1 MLINFVFLLFICL
14 LWQGSQ
20 VRTRKD
26 RGKITPPP
34 LQRCS
39 TLETE
44 NSHTM
49 PRYFLPSLKSTNWP
63 NSYTHELFPEFQNRN
78 DTLGHWIRNYT
89 HTHTHTHTQT
99 CLFILFF
106 VKEDRQRTPSSAHT
120 RSQIWLLY
128 SGFPSSGAALPSPGY
143 CIVKTKVGHDHR
155 LAVLSINQLLCR
167 EIKLV
172 PHKEA
177 DTWAPTRPLCLLLWG
192 WNGNQVPGEC
202 ILLQPPKCPEQ
213 FFFLWS

>member
-1 MLINFVFLLFICL
+1 MLINFAFLLFICL

-26 RGKITPPP
+26 RGKITLPP

-49 PRYFLPSLKSTNWP
+49 PRYFLPSLKSTIWP

-89 HTHTHTHTQT
+89 HTHTHTHRHAF
-99 CLFILFF
+99 LFYFF
-106 VKEDRQRTPSSAHT
+106 VKVDRQRIPSVHT
-120 RSQIWLLY
+120 HTLTDLVSVLL
-128 SGFPSSGAALPSPGY
+128 GFLQAGQPCQALD
-143 CIVKTKVGHDHR
+143 IV
-155 LAVLSINQLLCR
+155 S
-167 EIKLV
+167 
-172 PHKEA
+172 
-177 DTWAPTRPLCLLLWG
+177 
-192 WNGNQVPGEC
+192 
-202 ILLQPPKCPEQ
+202 
-213 FFFLWS
+213 